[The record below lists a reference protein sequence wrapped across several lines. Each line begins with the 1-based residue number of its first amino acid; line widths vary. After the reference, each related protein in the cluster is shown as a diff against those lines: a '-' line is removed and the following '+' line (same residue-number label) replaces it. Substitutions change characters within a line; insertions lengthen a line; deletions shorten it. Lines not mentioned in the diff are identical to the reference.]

1 MNGNGRRLFGKQV
14 RAGLCGRARAYFDES
29 LCRLL
34 LLRQNNIF
42 QKIYTKIRFY
52 AIIKAD

>member
-1 MNGNGRRLFGKQV
+1 MNGNGRRLFGKQA
-14 RAGLCGRARAYFDES
+14 RTGLYGRARAYFDES

-34 LLRQNNIF
+34 LRQNNIF
-42 QKIYTKIRFY
+42 QKLYTKIRFY